1 MSAVAFDTLK
11 FAERL
16 EAGGFSTAQ
25 AKAAAFA
32 FADATTEQLI
42 TRQGLREDIEP
53 LATSLST
60 LQADGTIVKA
70 DLAKWKT
77 DVADLKT
84 DVTALKVDVTA
95 LRSDLR
101 QVELRLSGELTLL
114 KWMHG
119 LVVAGILA
127 LVLKA
132 YFPH

>member
-1 MSAVAFDTLK
+1 VSAVVFDTLK

-16 EAGGFSTAQ
+16 EAGGFSAAQ

-32 FADATTEQLI
+32 FADASAEQLI

-53 LATSLST
+53 MASGLAAIT
-60 LQADGTIVKA
+60 ADMKM
-70 DLAKWKT
+70 LKS
-77 DVADLKT
+77 DVATLRT
-84 DVTALKVDVTA
+84 DVTALKA
-95 LRSDLR
+95 DLR
-101 QVELRLSGELTLL
+101 QVELRLSGEMTLL
-114 KWMHG
+114 KWMLG